1 MGLIQLETV
10 CLRLLP
16 LYSIPV
22 FEEEYDFLIAGKLR
36 LECPHKKK
44 VEPCQKS
51 IINFLHLYFTTPNPM
66 YAIIIVVFI
75 TGYMFIALE
84 HSTKIN
90 KTAIAIVTGILCWTF
105 FMFSAQ
111 TEGLLESKDYQ
122 QFLGISQLEMGA
134 AKINDLSSIELHRE
148 FVTFSLAEHL
158 GEIAQILFFL
168 LGAMTIVELV
178 DAHHG
183 FRFITD
189 KIRTKDIRV
198 LLWIICWITF
208 FLSSILDNLTT
219 TIVMVSLIRK
229 LISDKETK
237 FFFASMVVI
246 AANAGGAWTPIG
258 DVTTTMLWIG
268 GQITSLNIMKTLL
281 LPSLVCMLTPLL
293 LLSFTMKN
301 EPGNTDTSANTV
313 TDHSGTH
320 GKIMLFLGVGAL
332 VSVPIFKTLTH
343 MPPYSGILLGL
354 GLLWIV
360 SELLNP
366 EMDEAIKKQYTVAGA
381 LSRIDVPSVLFF
393 LGILLA
399 VSALESMQV
408 LKQLALFLDTTFGDQ
423 RIIIT
428 LIGLL
433 SAIVDNVP
441 LVAASMG
448 MYDPTL
454 FPTDHMIW
462 EYLAYCAG
470 TGGSILIIGS
480 AAGVAVMG
488 MEKVNFIWYIRKISL
503 LALLG
508 YLAGAAIYIVQHTLF
523 N

>member
-1 MGLIQLETV
+1 MY
-10 CLRLLP
+10 LL
-16 LYSIPV
+16 
-22 FEEEYDFLIAGKLR
+22 
-36 LECPHKKK
+36 
-44 VEPCQKS
+44 
-51 IINFLHLYFTTPNPM
+51 
-66 YAIIIVVFI
+66 IIVLFVL
-75 TGYMFIALE
+75 GYLGIALE
-84 HSTKIN
+84 HLLKVN
-90 KTAIAIVTGILCWTF
+90 KTAIAIVTGILCWTL
-105 FMFSAQ
+105 FMFS
-111 TEGLLESKDYQ
+111 TPGESLLQSKGYKKYLDISKIE
-122 QFLGISQLEMGA
+122 LGISKVSTLTPE
-134 AKINDLSSIELHRE
+134 ELHHE

-178 DAHHG
+178 DAHQG

-189 KIRTKDIRV
+189 RIKTKDMRV
-198 LLWIICWITF
+198 LLWIICWISF
-208 FLSSILDNLTT
+208 FLSSMLDNLTT

-229 LISDKETK
+229 LIPDKETK
-237 FFFASMVVI
+237 FFFASMIVI

-268 GQITSLNIMKTLL
+268 GKITSLNIMKMLI
-281 LPSLVCMLTPLL
+281 LPSLVCMITPLL
-293 LLSFTMKN
+293 YLSFTMKREMESFN
-301 EPGNTDTSANTV
+301 AAPDSRGDTDRSN
-313 TDHSGTH
+313 

-332 VSVPIFKTLTH
+332 VSVPIFKTFTH

-354 GLLWIV
+354 GMLWIV
-360 SELLNP
+360 SELINP
-366 EMDEAIKKQYTVAGA
+366 EKDESIKKHYTVAGA

-399 VSALESMQV
+399 VGALESMQV
-408 LKQLALFLDTTFGDQ
+408 LQQLAQFLDTTFGDQ

-448 MYDPTL
+448 MYDAAL

-488 MEKVNFIWYIRKISL
+488 MEKVNFVWYLRKISL
-503 LALLG
+503 LAFLG
-508 YLAGAAIYIVQHTLF
+508 YVSGALVYIVQNILIG
-523 N
+523 

>member
-1 MGLIQLETV
+1 MYTLI
-10 CLRLLP
+10 
-16 LYSIPV
+16 I
-22 FEEEYDFLIAGKLR
+22 G
-36 LECPHKKK
+36 
-44 VEPCQKS
+44 
-51 IINFLHLYFTTPNPM
+51 
-66 YAIIIVVFI
+66 VFI
-75 TGYMFIALE
+75 TGYLFIALE

-90 KTAIAIVTGILCWTF
+90 KTAIAIVTGILCWTL
-105 FMFSAQ
+105 FMFSDQ
-111 TEGLLESKDYQ
+111 TEGLSQSSAYQ
-122 QFLGISQLEMGA
+122 KFLNISELEMGG
-134 AKINDLSSIELHRE
+134 AKINSLTTTELHRE
-148 FVTFSLAEHL
+148 FVTFSLSEHL
-158 GEIAQILFFL
+158 GDIAQILFFL

-178 DAHHG
+178 DAHQG

-189 KIRTKDIRV
+189 RIQTKDTRA
-198 LLWIICWITF
+198 LLWIICWVAF
-208 FLSSILDNLTT
+208 FLSAILDNLTT

-229 LISDKETK
+229 LISAKETR

-268 GQITSLNIMKTLL
+268 GQITSLNIMKSLF
-281 LPSLVCMLTPLL
+281 LPSLVCMFVPLL
-293 LLSFTMKN
+293 FLSFTMKK
-301 EPGNTDTSANTV
+301 EMEVASAEANSATN
-313 TDHSGTH
+313 HNGTH

-332 VSVPIFKTLTH
+332 VSVPVFKTLTH
-343 MPPYSGILLGL
+343 MPPYSGILLSL
-354 GLLWIV
+354 GLLWII
-360 SELLNP
+360 SELINP
-366 EMDEAIKKQYTVAGA
+366 DMDEVIKKQYTVAGA

-408 LKQLALFLDTTFGDQ
+408 LQQLAQLLATTFGDQ
-423 RIIIT
+423 RIILT

-448 MYDPTL
+448 MYDNTL

-488 MEKVNFIWYIRKISL
+488 MEKVNFIWYIKKISL

-508 YLAGAAIYIVQHTLF
+508 YGAGAMVYTVQHALF